1 MLFPFAK
8 PRAQVRPFK
17 EGGAGEAQTARA
29 AYARVSSLYTAAL
42 LFLFPTSDAASFFVH
57 K

>member
-8 PRAQVRPFK
+8 PRAQVRPFR

-29 AYARVSSLYTAAL
+29 AYARVSSFYTAAL